1 MYAEF
6 RVFTDFGAAREE
18 LNNSVEA
25 MARFVYNNQE
35 WLLLN
40 GELKPK
46 KTIWA

>member
-6 RVFTDFGAAREE
+6 RVFTDLWCDEE

-40 GELKPK
+40 GELETE